1 MDNLT
6 SLTSPVDKKEIIES
20 NNLDTDNLDVY
31 GSRRREEPL
40 KMTEL
45 DDAVKDLHDNS
56 FVKKYKQ
63 VERTFADPG
72 IMNQQYC
79 LVSFVPSSQAKPDE
93 DGCYGMVKVRG
104 TYNTI
109 DECNERAEFL
119 IQNIDSYHKIY
130 TTYVGRPFP
139 ATSSSK
145 YSAET
150 AEVDIKKKIT
160 KVVSEDIKKQ
170 KMEEQKEINEIKERE
185 KKLLDSSKE
194 ENADPFE
201 EYITMRVKKAQLTW
215 TYLETLKKMD
225 EMKSSILKVRTE
237 IEDADKEHPEYIDNY
252 REKYYAARRES
263 GLKEDDDSSFIAY
276 LGDDRDKE
284 LGF

>member
-6 SLTSPVDKKEIIES
+6 SLTSPADKKEIVES
-20 NNLDTDNLDVY
+20 NNLDKDNLDVY

-40 KMTEL
+40 SMLEL
-45 DDAVKDLHDNS
+45 DDAVKDLHEKA
-56 FVKKYKQ
+56 FVGKYRP
-63 VERTFADPG
+63 VERTFADPS

-79 LVSFVPSSQAKPDE
+79 LVSFVPSAQAKPDE
-93 DGCYGMVKVRG
+93 DGCYGMIKVRG
-104 TYNTI
+104 TYNTM

-145 YSAET
+145 WSAET

-170 KMEEQKEINEIKERE
+170 KAEEQREINEIKERE
-185 KKLLDSSKE
+185 RKLLDSSKDE
-194 ENADPFE
+194 SVDPFE

-215 TYLETLKKMD
+215 TYLETQKKME
-225 EMKSSILKVRTE
+225 EMKQSILKVREE
-237 IEDADKEHPEYIDNY
+237 IEQNDKEHPEYIENY
-252 REKYYAARRES
+252 REKYYSARRES

-276 LGDDRDKE
+276 LGDDRDSE

>member
-6 SLTSPVDKKEIIES
+6 SLTSPADKKEIVES
-20 NNLDTDNLDVY
+20 NNLDKDNLDVY

-40 KMTEL
+40 SMSEL
-45 DDAVKDLHDNS
+45 DDAVKDLHEKA
-56 FVKKYKQ
+56 FVGKYRP
-63 VERTFADPG
+63 VERTFADPS

-79 LVSFVPSSQAKPDE
+79 LVSFVPSAQAKPDE
-93 DGCYGMVKVRG
+93 DGCYGMIKVRG
-104 TYNTI
+104 TYNTM

-145 YSAET
+145 WSAET

-170 KMEEQKEINEIKERE
+170 KAEEQREINEIKERE
-185 KKLLDSSKE
+185 RKLLDSSKDE
-194 ENADPFE
+194 SVDPFE
-201 EYITMRVKKAQLTW
+201 EYITMRVKKAQLAW
-215 TYLETLKKMD
+215 TYLETQKKME
-225 EMKSSILKVRTE
+225 EMKQSIIKVREE
-237 IEDADKEHPEYIDNY
+237 IEQNDKEHPEYIENY
-252 REKYYAARRES
+252 REKYYSARRES

-276 LGDDRDKE
+276 LGDDRDSE

>member
-6 SLTSPVDKKEIIES
+6 SLTSPADKKEIVES
-20 NNLDTDNLDVY
+20 NNLDKDNLDVY

-40 KMTEL
+40 SMSEL
-45 DDAVKDLHDNS
+45 DDAVKDLHEKA
-56 FVKKYKQ
+56 FVGKYKP
-63 VERTFADPG
+63 VERTFADPS

-79 LVSFVPSSQAKPDE
+79 LVSFVPSAQAKPDE
-93 DGCYGMVKVRG
+93 DGCYGMIKVRG
-104 TYNTI
+104 TYNTM

-145 YSAET
+145 WSAET

-170 KMEEQKEINEIKERE
+170 KAEEQREINEIKERE
-185 KKLLDSSKE
+185 RKLLDSSKDE
-194 ENADPFE
+194 SVDPFE
-201 EYITMRVKKAQLTW
+201 EYITMRVKKAQLAW
-215 TYLETLKKMD
+215 TYLETQKKME
-225 EMKSSILKVRTE
+225 EMKQSIIKVREE
-237 IEDADKEHPEYIDNY
+237 IEQNDKEHPEYIENY
-252 REKYYAARRES
+252 REKYYSARRES

-276 LGDDRDKE
+276 LGDDRDSE